1 MIRRHNEG
9 LVNANMYLNLTN
21 TIVKKNTVG
30 SAHLRYCTLDH
41 FIYNSTVYN
50 SREGFKKKR

>member
-9 LVNANMYLNLTN
+9 MVNANMYLNLTN

-30 SAHLRYCTLDH
+30 SAHMRYCTV
-41 FIYNSTVYN
+41 YSTLLMRRTVH
-50 SREGFKKKR
+50 